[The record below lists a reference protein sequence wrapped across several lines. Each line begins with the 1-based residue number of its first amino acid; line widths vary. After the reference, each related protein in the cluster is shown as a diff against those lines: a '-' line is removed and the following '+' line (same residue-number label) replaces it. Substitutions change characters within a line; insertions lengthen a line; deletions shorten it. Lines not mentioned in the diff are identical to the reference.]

1 MMMISVNAKS
11 NKKARP
17 GVALLV
23 VLFIVMAITIL
34 SLGFV
39 SRSDVELA
47 CGQNMILRTEMD
59 YLAESGLEHA
69 RGLVLNPQ
77 DVGSEYWA
85 GATAQQLVAGSG
97 NYYDLVVVR
106 DDTDPTDRCNY
117 IIDCNS
123 YRLQGADTIGRS
135 SVRATLRLDPCI
147 AYWVGSDTT
156 VGDQITVNGDV
167 YCDGNMSGNGYVGG
181 DVFASGNITASNL
194 TGQKNETVGEAPVGW
209 PGLDVN
215 DFSSSYYIDSTN
227 YSVKVIEPNIYS
239 DTNLD
244 PGGNN
249 PARVYYS
256 SDPNNSV
263 SLNGDV
269 AINGTLVVGGD
280 LTIRGTNNVITAEK
294 NFPALLVTGEVI
306 MEDGGSLVIQGLAQI
321 GGPITDDPNTT
332 NANISVT
339 GGLFIAND
347 GVTSDKV
354 IFNITAAPT
363 IAAIETWPAE
373 NTARRWRPVGGA
385 FFRSIERI
393 K

>member
-1 MMMISVNAKS
+1 MNAKN

-77 DVGSEYWA
+77 DVSPEYWT
-85 GATAQQLVAGSG
+85 GATAQQLVAGSW

-147 AYWVGSDTT
+147 AFWTGSSTT
-156 VGDQITVNGDV
+156 VSPQVTVNGDV
-167 YCDGNMSGNGYVGG
+167 YCTGNLTNNGVIGG
-181 DVFASGNITASNL
+181 DVFATGTITGANIEGQEQVVTQVPVAWPNL
-194 TGQKNETVGEAPVGW
+194 IST
-209 PGLDVN
+209 
-215 DFSSSYYIDSTN
+215 DFGPSYYIGSTSYAAEIVDVN
-227 YSVKVIEPNIYS
+227 HPVGSFGP
-239 DTNLD
+239 T
-244 PGGNN
+244 GAN
-249 PARVYYS
+249 PAGIRYS
-256 SDPNNSV
+256 SDDVNMPGNV
-263 SLNGDV
+263 DINGMLV
-269 AINGTLVVGGD
+269 INGTLRISG
-280 LTIRGTNNVITAEK
+280 LNNVITAEK
-294 NFPALLVTGEVI
+294 NFPALLVTGQVI
-306 MEDGGSLVIQGLAQI
+306 MEDGASLVIQGLAQI
-321 GGPITDDPNTT
+321 GQGVSIDAGAAS
-332 NANISVT
+332 ANIDVI
-339 GGLFIAND
+339 GGLFIALN
-347 GVTSDKV
+347 GITSNLISV
-354 IFNITAAPT
+354 NITAAPA
-363 IAAIETWPAE
+363 IASIRTWPE
-373 NTARRWRPVGGA
+373 MGTASRWRPAADA
-385 FFRSIERI
+385 FFRSIERN
-393 K
+393 

>member
-1 MMMISVNAKS
+1 MMTINMNAKR

-47 CGQNMILRTEMD
+47 CGRNMILRTKMD

-69 RGLVLNPQ
+69 RGLILNPQ
-77 DVGSEYWA
+77 DVDSEYWA

-135 SVRATLRLDPCI
+135 SVRAQLRLDPCV
-147 AYWVGSDTT
+147 AYWVGSSTT
-156 VGDQITVNGDV
+156 VSPQVTINGDV
-167 YCDGNMSGNGYVGG
+167 YCTGNLTNNGIIGG
-181 DVFASGNITASNL
+181 DVFATGTITGANIE
-194 TGQKNETVGEAPVGW
+194 GQKQTVTQAPVVW
-209 PGLDVN
+209 PNLVST
-215 DFSSSYYIDSTN
+215 DFGPTYYIGSTV
-227 YSVKVIEPNIYS
+227 YSAVVIDANHPVGS
-239 DTNLD
+239 FD
-244 PGGNN
+244 PTGAN
-249 PARVYYS
+249 PAGIRYS
-256 SDPNNSV
+256 
-263 SLNGDV
+263 NGDV
-269 AINGTLVVGGD
+269 NMPGNININGMLVVSGD
-280 LTIRGTNNVITAEK
+280 LTVSEANITITAVK
-294 NFPALLVTGEVI
+294 NFPALVVGGQVL
-306 MEDGGSLVIQGLAQI
+306 MKDGSSLVINGLAQI
-321 GGPITDDPNTT
+321 GGPITDDPNTAS
-332 NANISVT
+332 ANIDAT
-339 GGLFIAND
+339 GGLFIANG

-354 IFNITAAPT
+354 IVNIIAAPA
-363 IAAIETWPAE
+363 IASIETWSATGVPSRWIPA
-373 NTARRWRPVGGA
+373 GGA
-385 FFRSIERI
+385 FFRGIER